1 MTWLPIVIW
10 LVMMLAVIVSRS
22 PRLDRKR
29 PEPVAHR
36 PDYAKIARLEVEL
49 GLVEPP
55 RYVPE
60 RKAAPGSIGE
70 EVQRELARINQYD
83 PDGFGYRTGG
93 VRSRPEK

>member
-1 MTWLPIVIW
+1 VTVVGWISTLVWLLTMIAIMAYRDPHIRRPKPIV
-10 LVMMLAVIVSRS
+10 
-22 PRLDRKR
+22 
-29 PEPVAHR
+29 HR

-70 EVQRELARINQYD
+70 EVQRELARINQWN
-83 PDGFGYRTGG
+83 PHGFGDDTCG
-93 VRSRPEK
+93 VR